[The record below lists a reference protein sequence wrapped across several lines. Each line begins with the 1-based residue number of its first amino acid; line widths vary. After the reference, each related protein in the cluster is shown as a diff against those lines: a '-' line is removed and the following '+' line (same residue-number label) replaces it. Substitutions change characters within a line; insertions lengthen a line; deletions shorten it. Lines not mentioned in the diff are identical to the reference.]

1 MMFSRIGAN
10 FLIRLPDGM
19 FKRVA
24 GTLIGRCLNKYAD
37 LKVEGLE
44 ELKKI
49 EGPFI
54 FIGNHLSNAD
64 GLVLDKVLRKD
75 YDPYFI
81 AGVKLDG
88 EALTNIGTRL
98 VKNIK
103 IKPNSA
109 DRESLSK
116 IVKEVKSG
124 QNIVIFP
131 EGTRS
136 RTGEMIEAKKGVLLI
151 ARLTKA
157 KIIPFGMTGTQ
168 KLMPIN
174 DSDMGSEKFHHAE
187 VNIRFGTPL
196 TLPSKEKEEDK
207 HEYEER
213 SLKHL
218 MKGIA
223 NLLPESYRGV
233 YKD

>member
-10 FLIRLPDGM
+10 LLVRLPDSI
-19 FKRVA
+19 FKPAARI
-24 GTLIGRCLNKYAD
+24 LIDRCLNKYAD

-44 ELKKI
+44 NLKDEK
-49 EGPFI
+49 GPFI

-157 KIIPFGMTGTQ
+157 KIVPFGMTGTQ
-168 KLMPIN
+168 NLMPIN
-174 DSDMGSEKFHHAE
+174 DSDMGSEKFHHAK
-187 VNIRFGTPL
+187 VNIKFGTPL
-196 TLPSKEKEEDK
+196 TLSKKEKDEDK
-207 HEYEER
+207 HKYEEKC
-213 SLKHL
+213 LYYV
-218 MKGIA
+218 MKKIA
-223 NLLPESYRGV
+223 NLLPESYRGF

>member
-1 MMFSRIGAN
+1 MLKRLGMGIIVRMPD
-10 FLIRLPDGM
+10 FLFVPM
-19 FKRVA
+19 A
-24 GTLIGRCLNKYAD
+24 GKVVNNILDKYAD
-37 LKVEGLE
+37 LHVTGLDALKE
-44 ELKKI
+44 E

-64 GLVLDKVLRKD
+64 GLIVDRVIRNV
-75 YDPYFI
+75 YDPYYI

-88 EALTNIGTRL
+88 KALTYLGARLLKTINI
-98 VKNIK
+98 V
-103 IKPNSA
+103 PNTA
-109 DRESLSK
+109 DRESINK

-124 QNIVIFP
+124 QNIVMFP

-136 RTGEMIEAKKGVLLI
+136 RTASMIEAKKGVLLI

-157 KIIPFGMTGTQ
+157 KIVPFGLIGTE

-174 DSDMGSEKFHHAE
+174 DTDMGAE
-187 VNIRFGTPL
+187 HFENSRVDVVFGTPIN
-196 TLPSKEKEEDK
+196 LPVKEKGEDK
-207 HEYEER
+207 HEYDTR
-213 SLKHL
+213 ALTYI
-218 MKGIA
+218 MKNVA

>member
-1 MMFSRIGAN
+1 M
-10 FLIRLPDGM
+10 
-19 FKRVA
+19 
-24 GTLIGRCLNKYAD
+24 
-37 LKVEGLE
+37 
-44 ELKKI
+44 
-49 EGPFI
+49 
-54 FIGNHLSNAD
+54 
-64 GLVLDKVLRKD
+64 
-75 YDPYFI
+75 
-81 AGVKLDG
+81 KLDG

-157 KIIPFGMTGTQ
+157 KIVPFGMTGTQ
-168 KLMPIN
+168 NLMPIN
-174 DSDMGSEKFHHAE
+174 DSDMGSEKFHHAK
-187 VNIRFGTPL
+187 VNIKFGTPL
-196 TLPSKEKEEDK
+196 TLSKKEKDEDK
-207 HEYEER
+207 HKYEEKC
-213 SLKHL
+213 LYYV
-218 MKGIA
+218 MKKIA
-223 NLLPESYRGV
+223 NLLPESYRGF